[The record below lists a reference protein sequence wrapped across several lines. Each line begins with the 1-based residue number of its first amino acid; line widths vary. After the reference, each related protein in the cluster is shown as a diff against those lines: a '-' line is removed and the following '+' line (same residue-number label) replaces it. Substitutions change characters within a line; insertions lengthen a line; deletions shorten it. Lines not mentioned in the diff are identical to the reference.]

1 MASKQ
6 KENNKNDQNYKA
18 IKDFSS
24 GTIAGMA
31 GKIVGFPFDTVKVI
45 LQTQNNQYNFKGP
58 LDCAL
63 SIFRKEGFFRFYK
76 GMMSPVIGGMAE
88 NAILFAVNG
97 QMQILLKQ
105 DSQNQLTLSQNMICG
120 AVAGFFVSSVLTPIE
135 YVKCQLQVQNTIS
148 KQFRGPL
155 DVLYQTIKTS
165 GLKGIFRGHSATIA
179 RETLG
184 NAAWFGSYEFAC
196 SKMMKEGETKDNL
209 KGYQLISA
217 GAFAGMCFWAIPYPA
232 DLIKSKMQIIT
243 NEQINQIHSL
253 LYNQKPVKSTISF
266 LQVTRYVIKTEGFL
280 GLYRGLG
287 VTLCRAIPANA
298 TIFYTFEVVSRFL
311 RS

>member
-1 MASKQ
+1 
-6 KENNKNDQNYKA
+6 
-18 IKDFSS
+18 
-24 GTIAGMA
+24 MA

-63 SIFRKEGFFRFYK
+63 SIFRKEGFFRFYKVLIFVLFQFQLFNYSDPINYLLNVIK

-179 RETLG
+179 REVKLI
-184 NAAWFGSYEFAC
+184 NKC
-196 SKMMKEGETKDNL
+196 S
-209 KGYQLISA
+209 
-217 GAFAGMCFWAIPYPA
+217 
-232 DLIKSKMQIIT
+232 
-243 NEQINQIHSL
+243 
-253 LYNQKPVKSTISF
+253 
-266 LQVTRYVIKTEGFL
+266 
-280 GLYRGLG
+280 
-287 VTLCRAIPANA
+287 
-298 TIFYTFEVVSRFL
+298 
-311 RS
+311 